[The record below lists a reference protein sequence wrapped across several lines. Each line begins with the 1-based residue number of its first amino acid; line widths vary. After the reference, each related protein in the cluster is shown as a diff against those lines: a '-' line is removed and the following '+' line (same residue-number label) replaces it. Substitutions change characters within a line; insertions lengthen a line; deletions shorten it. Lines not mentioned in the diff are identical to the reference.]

1 MNLRLL
7 VNLSP
12 LVVATLHGYGAAW
25 LAVRMLFRPRHPIF
39 AFGWQLPLTPGLLP
53 KERDR
58 FISALSSI
66 IAQRLLS
73 IEVIADELMKL
84 DLETEIAALAQR
96 EVASYTQNETA
107 VRVITDHLRERLA
120 LLSGSEEAKM
130 QIVHALREII
140 DRETTSSG
148 FWKRLA
154 AGYLM
159 DEQILYRIIGGS
171 LEKLSESVSE
181 SLYVRETISQA
192 MVQLPQR
199 LLAGGG
205 KLVPSTAIS
214 SLVQTLS
221 QRLDIQAILRNRLSG
236 FSNEDIERLVMDTA
250 GREIRAIV
258 WFGAGIGLIV
268 GIVQTLINFI

>member
-7 VNLSP
+7 INLSP

-107 VRVITDHLRERLA
+107 VRVITDHLRERLT

>member
-1 MNLRLL
+1 
-7 VNLSP
+7 
-12 LVVATLHGYGAAW
+12 
-25 LAVRMLFRPRHPIF
+25 
-39 AFGWQLPLTPGLLP
+39 
-53 KERDR
+53 
-58 FISALSSI
+58 
-66 IAQRLLS
+66 
-73 IEVIADELMKL
+73 
-84 DLETEIAALAQR
+84 
-96 EVASYTQNETA
+96 
-107 VRVITDHLRERLA
+107 
-120 LLSGSEEAKM
+120 
-130 QIVHALREII
+130 
-140 DRETTSSG
+140 
-148 FWKRLA
+148 
-154 AGYLM
+154 M

>member
-7 VNLSP
+7 INLSP

-25 LAVRMLFRPRHPIF
+25 LAVRMLFRPRHPIV

-159 DEQILYRIIGGS
+159 DEQILHRIVGGS

-268 GIVQTLINFI
+268 GIVQTLINFL